1 MVRVGLQSMVSP
13 GLRSVQEDSLRQRY
27 RESFDAEIKDRVR
40 AVGVAMGLPEGYVRA
55 ATELHTTLGP
65 LLESIDRLT
74 RAIDEADGKDAS
86 AKEHLQRL
94 SQVVV
99 EVAGRQFDIHASVG
113 DEANF
118 RDLLDDR
125 LEALAHQHG
134 SPSPAKRAR
143 LAQIARLSTEF
154 TQVLRS
160 PRSNYT
166 AFLARSSSIV
176 AGTCVGVGKQAL
188 GITEVPYDWV
198 IVDEAARA
206 SPMELVVAMQAG
218 KRVLLVGD
226 HLQLPPS
233 YPRTVEDQASALLGM
248 SRKDFRRMN
257 NFQRA
262 FSSKYGQS
270 VGRTLRVQYRMA
282 EHISRLV
289 SHCFYADALEV
300 GRTPPGDEYESLP
313 PFLASQVVWVD
324 TQDQGREAFHR
335 SAGTHEGALVNEQ
348 EAAAVV
354 EVVRAIL
361 TSAEFLEQV
370 QAKEGD
376 REPVIGVIAMYA
388 DQRDLIRKKLE
399 QAEWASGLRGRF
411 SVGTVDSYQ
420 GKENR
425 IIVLSVVRNDTS
437 EQIGFLNDPERINVA
452 MSRAKDR
459 LVIVS
464 SSAMWRPRTA
474 TPMHRVLDEVAR
486 LAEQRLAQ
494 FVPSKELKRSLS
506 HA

>member
-1 MVRVGLQSMVSP
+1 M
-13 GLRSVQEDSLRQRY
+13 
-27 RESFDAEIKDRVR
+27 
-40 AVGVAMGLPEGYVRA
+40 VGVAMGLPEGYVRA

-65 LLESIDRLT
+65 LLQSIDRLT
-74 RAIDEADGKDAS
+74 RAIDEADGEDAS
-86 AKEHLQRL
+86 AEEHLRRL
-94 SQVVV
+94 SQVFV
-99 EVAGRQFDIHASVG
+99 EVAGRQFGIDASVDG
-113 DEANF
+113 DAASL
-118 RDLLDDR
+118 RDLLDDK
-125 LEALAHQHG
+125 LEALAHLHG
-134 SPSPAKRAR
+134 SPSPAKCAR
-143 LAQIARLSTEF
+143 LEQIARLSTEF
-154 TQVLRS
+154 SQVLRS

-166 AFLARSSSIV
+166 AFLARSSSVV

-233 YPRTVEDQASALLGM
+233 YPRAVEDRASALLGM
-248 SRKDFRRMN
+248 PRKDFRRIN

-262 FSSKYGQS
+262 FSSNYGQS

-282 EHISRLV
+282 EHISQLV

-300 GRTPPGDEYESLP
+300 GRAPPGQEYEKLP
-313 PFLASQVVWVD
+313 SFLASQVVWVD

-335 SAGTHEGALVNEQ
+335 SAGTHEGALVNNQ
-348 EAAAVV
+348 EALAVV

-361 TSAEFLEQV
+361 TSPGFLEQV
-370 QAKEGD
+370 QLEDGD
-376 REPVIGVIAMYA
+376 DEPIIGIIAMYS

-399 QAEWASGLRGRF
+399 QAEWASGLRDRF
-411 SVGTVDSYQ
+411 TVGTVDSYQ

-437 EQIGFLNDPERINVA
+437 EHVGFLSDPERINVA
-452 MSRAKDR
+452 MSRSKDR

-464 SSAMWRPRTA
+464 SSAMWRSRTA
-474 TPMHRVLDEVAR
+474 TPMKRVLDEVER
-486 LAEQRLAQ
+486 LAEQQLAK

-506 HA
+506 NA

>member
-1 MVRVGLQSMVSP
+1 MHRHRGQAPSHMLSCIPSDQSFS
-13 GLRSVQEDSLRQRY
+13 
-27 RESFDAEIKDRVR
+27 
-40 AVGVAMGLPEGYVRA
+40 
-55 ATELHTTLGP
+55 ATKLHITLGP
-65 LLESIDRLT
+65 MLQSISRLIRT
-74 RAIDEADGKDAS
+74 IDESGGKDTS

-94 SQVVV
+94 MRVFV
-99 EVAGRQFDIHASVG
+99 EVAERQFDILASTG
-113 DEANF
+113 NDATNL
-118 RDLLDDR
+118 RDLVGKK
-125 LEALAHQHG
+125 LESLAYQHG
-134 SPSPAKRAR
+134 SPSPAKCAR
-143 LAQIARLSTEF
+143 LEQIVSLSMEF
-154 TQVLRS
+154 SQVLRN

-206 SPMELVVAMQAG
+206 SPMELVIAMQAG

-233 YPRTVEDQASALLGM
+233 YPRAVEDQASALLGM

-262 FSSKYGQS
+262 FSSNYGQS

-282 EHISRLV
+282 EHINRLV

-300 GRTPPGDEYESLP
+300 GRAPPGAEYEKLP
-313 PFLASQVVWVD
+313 SFLASQVVWID

-335 SAGTHEGALVNEQ
+335 PTGTHEGALVNEQ
-348 EAAAVV
+348 EALAVV

-361 TSAEFLEQV
+361 TSTEFLEHV
-370 QAKEGD
+370 QSKDGD
-376 REPVIGVIAMYA
+376 HEPIIGVIAMYS
-388 DQRDLIRKKLE
+388 DQRDMIREKLE
-399 QAEWASGLRGRF
+399 QAEWASGLRHCF

-425 IIVLSVVRNDTS
+425 IIVLSVVRNDTR
-437 EQIGFLNDPERINVA
+437 ENVGFLSDPERINVA
-452 MSRAKDR
+452 MSRSKDR
-459 LVIVS
+459 LVIVT
-464 SSAMWRPRTA
+464 SSAMWRSRTG
-474 TPMHRVLDEVAR
+474 TPMKSVLDEVER
-486 LAEQRLAQ
+486 LSEKQLAM
-494 FVPSKELKRSLS
+494 FVPSKELKRRLS
-506 HA
+506 NA